1 MNKVLAEGNAK
12 VFNPIRGKVFY
23 AISFSIL
30 GQKLCVGRWESLT
43 PLLNPAL
50 LKRRFLDGVKLS
62 STIFHAS

>member
-30 GQKLCVGRWESLT
+30 GQKLCVGGWESLT